1 MTMSLFELKDAQG
14 QRYALDGELVRLG
27 RADDNNIVIRDQTI
41 SRYHLNFYNRE
52 GQLTVENA
60 GSQAGFYLN
69 GNLIRDAAVLN
80 MGDRISIGM
89 RRFEV
94 VSPGGATASPKS
106 ESTNARNRIQ
116 AGNIPTY
123 ESEVRRPNRRLPI
136 YAGLALIVIVGV
148 ATQNK
153 DKDKERAPASDNQE
167 SLGTGLP
174 TDGFKTETF
183 SQKSITEVQAEA
195 RFRESLRDYYN
206 GNFSRAL
213 LGFQEALTLSPAHE
227 KASEYV
233 QLAEGR
239 IREQL
244 DTLMKDAERSFLNL
258 QYHRVK
264 NQAGRTLTILS
275 DQVPG
280 YSRRIAQES
289 VSVDSEDSKRPQG
302 QEETLLKIPC
312 DRTRDQAL
320 CTRALELIKRSR
332 QKLGEEDMIK

>member
-1 MTMSLFELKDAQG
+1 MSLFELKDAQG
-14 QRYALDGELVRLG
+14 QRYSLDGELIRLG

-60 GSQAGFYLN
+60 GSQAGFYVN
-69 GNLIRDAAVLN
+69 GNLVREAAALN
-80 MGDRISIGM
+80 VGDRISIGM

-94 VSPGGATASPKS
+94 IGPADALRVEG
-106 ESTNARNRIQ
+106 TNARNRIQ
-116 AGNIPTY
+116 AGNIPTLDT
-123 ESEVRRPNRRLPI
+123 EVRRPNRRLPI
-136 YAGLALIVIVGV
+136 YAGLALIIIVGV
-148 ATQNK
+148 ATQNN
-153 DKDKERAPASDNQE
+153 DKKTERAPANDE
-167 SLGTGLP
+167 SIATALP
-174 TDGFKTETF
+174 TDGFKNESFT
-183 SQKSITEVQAEA
+183 QKSITEVQAEA

-264 NQAGRTLTILS
+264 SQAGRALTVLS

-289 VSVDSEDSKRPQG
+289 VSTDSEDSKRPQG

-320 CTRALELIKRSR
+320 CNRALDLIKRSR